1 MNRTT
6 VLNRLAAVCV
16 GLAAVAL
23 VIGLWLGAQAQS
35 VQLLRPAPAAQAGL
49 FGDEAGAQGPS
60 GTRIGSPQDL
70 IIRNASVFLPETGAD
85 GLRYVDEPML
95 TELGLY
101 PLQLKTVRLLSI
113 LTVLGLLALAAAL
126 WGGGRWSRRVALRAE
141 PPPRETV

>member
-16 GLAAVAL
+16 VLAAAAL
-23 VIGLWLGAQAQS
+23 VTGLWLGTQAQP
-35 VQLLRPAPAAQAGL
+35 VQLLRPAPAAQADL
-49 FGDEAGAQGPS
+49 FGGEATTGEPS
-60 GTRIGSPQDL
+60 GTRIGSPQAL
-70 IIRNASVFLPETGAD
+70 IIRNQAVFLPETGED

-113 LTVLGLLALAAAL
+113 LAVMGFLGLALTL
-126 WGGGRWSRRVALRAE
+126 WLGGRWSHKMALRAASTQHK
-141 PPPRETV
+141 RV